1 MKINQSAR
9 YFNEQINV
17 KVDKWMYG
25 AIKTYL
31 L

>member
-25 AIKTYL
+25 AIKHIY
-31 L
+31 